1 MKENIIESSLNYRE
15 INAGIVEEKIL
26 SKFNFLNDKEQLH
39 KFFSSYDFRPEE
51 ENMVKLWDQILKYL
65 FLDLFSTFGM
75 KLSEIK
81 AYTVIHDYIP
91 VGLNNLIQELR
102 IRRKIITDFDVTNK
116 EFYIKNFPELYSNND
131 SSSQG
136 WGSYLLSGVK
146 KIVFFGGNTLGCKEN
161 NEEQDLNKEKRED
174 ISDEDKYITL
184 PDKTIIFNYELLK
197 NNSNELLSF
206 LSDIL
211 QENDNDI
218 IETNEFTKE
227 VQKASSNNNGGLYNG
242 INLHFGTIYI
252 DYCLLYLEKIKTISI
267 FNVEENGKKVQF
279 IKLMVGKNDIPKEKD
294 IIIAKLMIK
303 CDSLQLKLNEID
315 NKIDFCLNN
324 AKNCLTKGDRKAAK
338 QWMFKKKNYEKYKQI
353 YNNTHVTLI
362 QQMMDIKNAESNVK
376 ATEILKDCN
385 NILKKIGADRDE
397 FLEVSEDLK
406 ERKSFQ
412 NEINNEFKE
421 FVGDDDEELDEEIKK
436 LEKEN
441 TIERN
446 EEKNLVFPSASNLP
460 INPFSF
466 EAQQLYNQ
474 K

>member
-102 IRRKIITDFDVTNK
+102 IRRKIITDFDITNK
-116 EFYIKNFPELYSNND
+116 EFYIKNFPELYSND
-131 SSSQG
+131 ESTSQS

-146 KIVFFGGNTLGCKEN
+146 KIVFFGGNKLGCKEN
-161 NEEQDLNKEKRED
+161 NEEQDINKEKRED
-174 ISDEDKYITL
+174 ISDEDKLLTL

-218 IETNEFTKE
+218 IANNEFIKE

-303 CDSLQLKLNEID
+303 CDSLQIKLNELD

-324 AKNCLTKGDRKAAK
+324 AKNSLTKGDKKTAK
-338 QWMFKKKNYEKYKQI
+338 QWMLKKKNYEKYKQI
-353 YNNTHVTLI
+353 YNNTYVTLI

-397 FLEVSEDLK
+397 FMEVSEDLK

-446 EEKNLVFPSASNLP
+446 EEKNLAFPSASNLP